1 MAERYMVVY
10 YHQQPNGKF
19 LELTE
24 FKDNLKSKTKAKA
37 SVVLYFKKRR
47 VIKNSI
53 NPDADFISIL
63 EMYKKLLGDQLTP
76 YLN

>member
-1 MAERYMVVY
+1 MADRYMIVY
-10 YHQQPNGKF
+10 YHKQTNSKF

-24 FKDNLKSKTKAKA
+24 FKDNLKSKTKSKA
-37 SVVLYFKKRR
+37 SVILDFKKKK

>member
-1 MAERYMVVY
+1 MADRYMIVY
-10 YHQQPNGKF
+10 YHKQTNGKF

-37 SVVLYFKKRR
+37 SVILDFKKKK

-63 EMYKKLLGDQLTP
+63 EMYKKLLGDRLTP